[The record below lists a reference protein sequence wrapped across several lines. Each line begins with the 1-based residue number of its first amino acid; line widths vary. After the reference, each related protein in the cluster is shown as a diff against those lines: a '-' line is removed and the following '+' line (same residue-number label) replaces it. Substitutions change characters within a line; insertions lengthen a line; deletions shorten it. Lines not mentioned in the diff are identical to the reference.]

1 MFPLYRNQSV
11 DFSAN
16 QLTGFY
22 MMGTLV
28 VKGLI
33 GKLYKYIH
41 TYIHTYIHKR
51 RNCHA
56 KKMPWKSC
64 KVLCSFCWNN
74 AVPIK
79 SHAEIKT
86 KICARKI
93 SHIAKYIFMSAIFPL
108 LYIFSVSGNE
118 ILN

>member
-41 TYIHTYIHKR
+41 TYIHTYI
-51 RNCHA
+51 N
-56 KKMPWKSC
+56 
-64 KVLCSFCWNN
+64 
-74 AVPIK
+74 
-79 SHAEIKT
+79 AEIVTQRK
-86 KICARKI
+86 CRGSRARCYAVFVGI
-93 SHIAKYIFMSAIFPL
+93 MPCPL
-108 LYIFSVSGNE
+108 KVTQR
-118 ILN
+118 